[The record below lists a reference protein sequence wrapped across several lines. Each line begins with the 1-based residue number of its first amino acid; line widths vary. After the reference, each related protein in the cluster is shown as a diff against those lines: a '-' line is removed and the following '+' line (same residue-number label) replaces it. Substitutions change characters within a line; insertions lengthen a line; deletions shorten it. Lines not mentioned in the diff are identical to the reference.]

1 MDKDI
6 KRIRLLK
13 LWEILSRDTDDEHP
27 LGTEEILSKLANA
40 GIECVRTTLYEDI
53 FVAKSRIHDNEQVF
67 DAHVRKV
74 KRRNVLARKVFYLYE
89 RIDAV
94 SQCSGFIQIDG
105 YSVLHSY
112 SPLWK
117 LNSPV
122 PVSSRLM
129 LTTSSTGSSIDKLLM
144 YAVP

>member
-53 FVAKSRIHDNEQVF
+53 KTLQ
-67 DAHVRKV
+67 K
-74 KRRNVLARKVFYLYE
+74 YGYE
-89 RIDAV
+89 IFCLR
-94 SQCSGFIQIDG
+94 S
-105 YSVLHSY
+105 
-112 SPLWK
+112 
-117 LNSPV
+117 
-122 PVSSRLM
+122 
-129 LTTSSTGSSIDKLLM
+129 TSNQ
-144 YAVP
+144 